1 MNVTSGALPR
11 GFCPTRCV
19 PLRLP
24 KSRWRPRR
32 VVDLVTEPHGHFT
45 PMLRTSHTVLELMP
59 DTPEVE
65 AEAAPANE
73 AEMVDEHPAAQD
85 EPMPPRTGT
94 L

>member
-1 MNVTSGALPR
+1 MLLFGHIALPLFFAVSL
-11 GFCPTRCV
+11 GILAIYSF
-19 PLRLP
+19 
-24 KSRWRPRR
+24 WRPRR

-65 AEAAPANE
+65 ATAAPANE
-73 AEMVDEHPAAQD
+73 AEMFDEHPVAQE